1 MIRVEHGTR
10 FFDESDERC
19 FLIKLVLERGRYN
32 AVTQTKDDDL
42 IIGFV
47 QFYDTATGESKR
59 YCGRFNERNPSASIN
74 HIMQH
79 GVKFDNTINDWS
91 IIIEHSKNH
100 ES

>member
-1 MIRVEHGTR
+1 MRVEYGTR

-19 FLIKLVLERGRYN
+19 FFTKIVLERGRYN

-42 IIGFV
+42 IIAFV
-47 QFYDTATGESKR
+47 QFYDSATGESSR
-59 YCGRFNERNPSASIN
+59 YCGRFNEHDPEASISN
-74 HIMQH
+74 ILQR
-79 GVKFDNTINDWS
+79 GSKFDNTINDWS